1 MLFSSSI
8 LILVKMSK
16 VFLVLLVLRVIL
28 GRKVRLGH
36 LHKDGNCITEIRNRN
51 RKTPIWS
58 IENTCEVFLLLAVL
72 DGLSVDHA
80 VKDCLF

>member
-36 LHKDGNCITEIRNRN
+36 LHRDGNFTAEIRNR
-51 RKTPIWS
+51 RTPIWS

>member
-1 MLFSSSI
+1 
-8 LILVKMSK
+8 MSK

-36 LHKDGNCITEIRNRN
+36 LHKDGNYITEIRN

>member
-36 LHKDGNCITEIRNRN
+36 LHKDGNCITEIRNR
-51 RKTPIWS
+51 RTPIWS